1 MKIKI
6 KNTSYEKVLK
16 LKKPKHKKPK
26 RPSLLF
32 KWLVRF
38 LSVGELK
45 KANFTYT
52 FKSQIGKG
60 PYLILMNHSSFIDL
74 KMASRIFKK
83 IPYNIVST
91 TDALVGKEWL
101 MRNIGCIPTQKFVSD
116 LTLINDIKHSLSK
129 RRSVLMFPEAGYS
142 FDGTATPIPQ
152 GFSRLI
158 KYLGVPVLFVKSYG
172 AYHHDPLYN
181 NLQIRSVPVSAEVEE
196 ILTIADINTKTNPEI
211 DKIINDSFTFDN
223 FKWQQENKIV
233 VDEPFRADGLERILY
248 KCPSCKTEGKTKGK
262 GEILRCKTCEK
273 VYYLGKYGDL
283 KTPDKTLEFSHIPD
297 WYNWEREEVKK
308 EILNGIYRLEEQVE
322 IGMIVDYKCLYM
334 IGKGTLIHDQNGF
347 TLTSDDGKLHYTQ
360 PPTASHT
367 LNADY
372 YWYEIGDVISIGDK
386 KALYY
391 CFVKDGVS
399 VAKARLATEEMFKLS
414 KNK

>member
-1 MKIKI
+1 MRQTIFMSEIKI
-6 KNTSYEKVLK
+6 SFYLFS
-16 LKKPKHKKPK
+16 LS
-26 RPSLLF
+26 PS
-32 KWLVRF
+32 
-38 LSVGELK
+38 
-45 KANFTYT
+45 
-52 FKSQIGKG
+52 
-60 PYLILMNHSSFIDL
+60 
-74 KMASRIFKK
+74 FKK
-83 IPYNIVST
+83 KKGKQFLLHSKIFQDYVLDFLYLFFFIVRVNWELIIISFKV
-91 TDALVGKEWL
+91 ALQA
-101 MRNIGCIPTQKFVSD
+101 TQKRQMWVEQ
-116 LTLINDIKHSLSK
+116 K
-129 RRSVLMFPEAGYS
+129 
-142 FDGTATPIPQ
+142 
-152 GFSRLI
+152 
-158 KYLGVPVLFVKSYG
+158 LGLESPVLCWTRTQQPPLFSG
-172 AYHHDPLYN
+172 HLEPWFPFPRAYDPADYEHL
-181 NLQIRSVPVSAEVEE
+181 PVSAEVKE
-196 ILTIADINTKTNPEI
+196 ILTIDDINTKTNPEI

-248 KCPSCKTEGKTKGK
+248 KCPSCNTEGKTKGK

-308 EILNGIYRLEEQVE
+308 EILNGIYRLDEQVE

-334 IGKGTLIHDQNGF
+334 IGKGRLIHDQNGF